1 MVGITQSFAAK
12 LSNVGAPKLQ
22 HSLINKMRAS
32 SEIETLVHAFAG
44 GGYTVSFG
52 LPNEDCQSKQ
62 SLIRDRISSISPCA
76 NFWPVLETNH
86 NATPATRPSKM
97 NQ

>member
-1 MVGITQSFAAK
+1 MVAMTQSVAAK
-12 LSNVGAPKLQ
+12 ISNVGAPKLQ
-22 HSLINKMRAS
+22 HSLIDKMRAS

-44 GGYTVSFG
+44 GSYTVTFG
-52 LPNEDCQSKQ
+52 LSNEDCQSKQ

-86 NATPATRPSKM
+86 NTTPANRPSKM
-97 NQ
+97 KQ